1 VAQSKFAMATFMIS
15 SMSSNKEEIEIET
28 PWTSYRKLLL
38 AFIGYLHEKGKE
50 KQFKIFFSG
59 SIPDKYWDVEIED
72 WLWILEKSDIVN
84 MNQLGILCSFLNS
97 FEDSR
102 SGQISA
108 EIREFRRLLQLVE
121 MILKIKVSKGKF
133 SVLIVR

>member
-1 VAQSKFAMATFMIS
+1 MIS